1 MSKPQSLNDC
11 LALLAHHAP
20 HLPLDNPRVIAGM
33 GQFNTVLCLDDS
45 VIARFPKSAH
55 AARDL
60 AHELRILPRLQGRL
74 PLPIPAPM
82 TSAQDSQG
90 LPLFMAYPMLP
101 GQPLLRGKYDK
112 LRADTRTIESIA
124 RDLAGF
130 LQVLRDI
137 PPAELGLQTTAPSPR
152 DEWAKLYADF
162 QSQLYPFMRDS
173 ARREVSRDFDLALA
187 DKDLWRMR
195 ACVTH
200 GDIGTGNILCQ
211 QGRVSGVIDWSFC
224 RFGDP
229 AQDLGALLASY
240 GEAFIARVC
249 RHYPALGG
257 SLARA
262 RFFRRQYAL
271 IHALYALRDDDQ
283 AEFEDGIAAYR

>member
-1 MSKPQSLNDC
+1 MSKPRSLNDC

-33 GQFNTVLCLDDS
+33 GQFNTVLCLDDR
-45 VIARFPKSAH
+45 VIVRFPKSAH

-112 LRADTRTIESIA
+112 LRADTPTIDNIA
-124 RDLAGF
+124 RDLADF
-130 LQVLRDI
+130 LRVLHDI

-162 QSQLYPFMRDS
+162 QSQLYPYMRES

-195 ACVTH
+195 ACVTPRRH
-200 GDIGTGNILCQ
+200 RNGQHSVPAGARQRRHRLEFLQLRRPCAGPRRAAGQLWRSLYRACLPPLSSA
-211 QGRVSGVIDWSFC
+211 GRG
-224 RFGDP
+224 
-229 AQDLGALLASY
+229 LGAGKVLSPTVRSDPGAVCP
-240 GEAFIARVC
+240 AR
-249 RHYPALGG
+249 
-257 SLARA
+257 
-262 RFFRRQYAL
+262 
-271 IHALYALRDDDQ
+271 
-283 AEFEDGIAAYR
+283 